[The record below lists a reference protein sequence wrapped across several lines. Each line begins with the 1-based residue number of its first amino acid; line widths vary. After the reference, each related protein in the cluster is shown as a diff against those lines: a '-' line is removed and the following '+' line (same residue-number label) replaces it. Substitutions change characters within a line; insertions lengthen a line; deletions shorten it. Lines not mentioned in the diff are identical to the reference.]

1 MTVTSSHALLIQ
13 MSVFSSELT
22 YQVLKI
28 FFSPRKC
35 SIEAPARCK
44 TSVYVL
50 IEICHQW
57 AKRFITLFGKYQKNS
72 WNWFLFFPNLFGVYT
87 FMKICIFPNQN
98 LYLEYRYAA
107 LNNIAIDLI
116 CRFLLGRPIPRAAF
130 YICSM
135 YKWLTS

>member
-1 MTVTSSHALLIQ
+1 MYLFHIMSGSKKFKIASSTNHFRIEKKNCEIDFTKFAFSITVTSSHALLIQ

-57 AKRFITLFGKYQKNS
+57 AKRFITLFGKYPKKS

-87 FMKICIFPNQN
+87 FMKIYIF
-98 LYLEYRYAA
+98 
-107 LNNIAIDLI
+107 
-116 CRFLLGRPIPRAAF
+116 FPIRI
-130 YICSM
+130 YI
-135 YKWLTS
+135 